1 MAINGETSMYDPV
14 VVRAKINARD
24 YQPASIQR
32 PRLVWRWKYPA
43 RTAIVAFAA
52 GWLAAS
58 IF

>member
-1 MAINGETSMYDPV
+1 MYDPV
-14 VVRAKINARD
+14 LVSAKISALKVEQTRSTN
-24 YQPASIQR
+24 QR
-32 PRLVWRWKYPA
+32 LGAERKPRYWRNLA